1 MKSQKFSIN
10 DILQK
15 DTVKSSR
22 KDFDLTDEKAV
33 STLTSLPTPPT
44 SPEISNTAKG
54 QKQTSCTPKRRTD
67 HPKASKRRDPIGQL
81 LASLGSQR
89 GPFAEPALQAPS
101 AFSPISAGHCIAQLS
116 PLAAI
121 AQCDR
126 RCYQGSPI
134 VASGSP
140 FMTSPLAANRS
151 PAVDLSPEQIQ
162 LIQAQKLAL
171 QQQQQQQHMQV
182 QHQMQQQYIA
192 QQRQIAAE
200 QSLNSFIMQK
210 YLANCPQQL
219 HLLREQQ
226 AMLMNYGHAN
236 ADIIQSQ
243 HMLARNMTENLDNSY
258 WISVLKT
265 SGEAMTPFSPK
276 DARTPAAPR
285 YQCADCK
292 KSYSTFG
299 GLSKHKQF
307 HCVSHVKK
315 EFNCKY
321 CDRSYGSLGALKM
334 HIRTHTLPCKCKLCG
349 KAFSRPWLLQ
359 GHLRTHT
366 GEKPFKCAHCG
377 RAFADRSNLR
387 AHLQTHSD
395 VKKYGC
401 KNCAKTFSRM
411 SLLLKHEEGSCI
423 GLRR

>member
-1 MKSQKFSIN
+1 MAYFNQARQN
-10 DILQK
+10 
-15 DTVKSSR
+15 VKYTCSASAP
-22 KDFDLTDEKAV
+22 LCPDEKAV

-126 RCYQGSPI
+126 SAEVGI
-134 VASGSP
+134 ATTATTTAHASS
-140 FMTSPLAANRS
+140 TSNAATIYCATAPDRS
-151 PAVDLSPEQIQ
+151 
-162 LIQAQKLAL
+162 
-171 QQQQQQQHMQV
+171 
-182 QHQMQQQYIA
+182 
-192 QQRQIAAE
+192 RT
-200 QSLNSFIMQK
+200 N
-210 YLANCPQQL
+210 
-219 HLLREQQ
+219 
-226 AMLMNYGHAN
+226 
-236 ADIIQSQ
+236 Q